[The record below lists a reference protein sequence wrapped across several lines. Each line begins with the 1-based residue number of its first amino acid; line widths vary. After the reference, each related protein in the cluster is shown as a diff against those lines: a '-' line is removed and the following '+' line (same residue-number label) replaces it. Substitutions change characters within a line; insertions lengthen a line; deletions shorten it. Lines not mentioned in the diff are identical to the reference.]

1 MLENGLIEFQI
12 TNPEAYEHTAINGK
26 KLPKGEMKQVL
37 NHLDTIY
44 FDSQSA
50 LILFKYPLQNRKVAE
65 LKKEV
70 IEETEGQ
77 DLGDEEIAVL
87 VQSRLLE
94 QGVTTDLSKVICEE
108 YTDEEVRQDHDALD
122 WDKAFDEINKM
133 EEQKRQ
139 LYLQMIQEQERQ
151 KYQEEMEKHQEEV
164 KLKNAQMEKELAAK

>member
-1 MLENGLIEFQI
+1 M
-12 TNPEAYEHTAINGK
+12 
-26 KLPKGEMKQVL
+26 

-50 LILFKYPLQNRKVAE
+50 LILFKYPLQNRKVSE

-108 YTDEEVRQDHDALD
+108 YTDEEVRHEHDAVD
-122 WDKAFDEINKM
+122 WGKAFDEINKM

-151 KYQEEMEKHQEEV
+151 KYQEEMEEHEEEV
-164 KLKNAQMEKELAAK
+164 KLKNA